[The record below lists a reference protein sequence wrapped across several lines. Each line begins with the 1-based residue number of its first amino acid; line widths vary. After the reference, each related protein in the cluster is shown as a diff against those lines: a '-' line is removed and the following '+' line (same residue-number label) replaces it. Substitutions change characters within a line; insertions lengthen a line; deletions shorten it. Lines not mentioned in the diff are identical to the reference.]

1 MSRSR
6 WRKSAASKEGDTIA
20 IILSIQAQCLF
31 VVVYTEGVGVLPDD
45 VERLLAW
52 LERFGS
58 KMLHR
63 QINFKN
69 TDYMDYI
76 ESIFTLILP

>member
-20 IILSIQAQCLF
+20 IILSIQAQSLF

-45 VERLLAW
+45 VERLLTW
-52 LERFGS
+52 FKRFGS

-76 ESIFTLILP
+76 ESIFILILP

>member
-20 IILSIQAQCLF
+20 IILSIQAQSLF

-45 VERLLAW
+45 VERLLAG

-63 QINFKN
+63 RIFFKN
-69 TDYMDYI
+69 TDYMDYM
-76 ESIFTLILP
+76 ESIFILILP